1 MSRSTLSLLL
11 TYANDK
17 TIFFVGK
24 FLPMNSE
31 ITICFN
37 IYTKIW
43 SVLRPIERAV
53 DLWFDKHF
61 EPKKPKSSF
70 YPQNPRSRYI
80 LQLQLGLDSIRIQL
94 MILDKMRSV
103 AENWS

>member
-11 TYANDK
+11 TYANDE

-24 FLPMNSE
+24 FLLMNSE

-37 IYTKIW
+37 IYIKICC
-43 SVLRPIERAV
+43 VLRPIERAV

-61 EPKKPKSSF
+61 EPEKPKSSF
-70 YPQNPRSRYI
+70 YPQTQGPGIFYNF
-80 LQLQLGLDSIRIQL
+80 
-94 MILDKMRSV
+94 
-103 AENWS
+103 N